1 MVQDTAAEVHGVL
14 VFATTAPGMFTTCGY
29 NATGTFSVP
38 VPPTLTALARPPR
51 HAGESS
57 DAHPLMSRMHK
68 PDPKLGA
75 DQQDKRSVIAIELAD
90 VDVWL
95 FGTVDD
101 ARSLVRVPPVEVFEA
116 GPL

>member
-1 MVQDTAAEVHGVL
+1 V
-14 VFATTAPGMFTTCGY
+14 
-29 NATGTFSVP
+29 
-38 VPPTLTALARPPR
+38 
-51 HAGESS
+51 
-57 DAHPLMSRMHK
+57 HK
-68 PDPKLGA
+68 PDPKLGP